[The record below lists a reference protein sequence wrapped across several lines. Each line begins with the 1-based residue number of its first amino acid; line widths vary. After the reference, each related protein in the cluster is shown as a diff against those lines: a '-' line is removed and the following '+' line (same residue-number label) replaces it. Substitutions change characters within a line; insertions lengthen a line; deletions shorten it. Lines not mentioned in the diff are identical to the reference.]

1 MAGDDGSG
9 QKTEKATAKKVR
21 DARREGQVA
30 KSRDLSQTAT
40 LLVWTGLLA
49 GMSGYYADRLAY
61 LTGLSWEYVDVH
73 RVSELAGLGRA
84 AVEVFLALTLFPMA
98 IVGLIGSLAE
108 LMQVGP
114 LFASKRIAPQ
124 PKRLNPTEGFK
135 RMFSSQNL
143 IEVTKAIAKTLV
155 LTALTGVLLRMYLPD
170 ILILPVAQPEAGGAL
185 TLRIMLTLMGAI
197 AVMFAFF
204 SIVDWLVQKWQHAKS
219 LRMSKSD
226 VRREQKDDQ
235 GDPQI
240 RSQRK
245 RLHQQWANQNA
256 LDATRS
262 ATALLVNPTHIAIA
276 IYYLP
281 EETAAPIIS
290 AKAEG
295 HLAGLMREA
304 AREAGVPVVRNVA
317 LARALNFQGAEDEMI
332 PEAFFDAVADIVLWA
347 EQWRNAQSTQRAR
360 AGVTTLSSS

>member
-1 MAGDDGSG
+1 MAGNDGSG
-9 QKTEKATAKKVR
+9 QKTEKATAKKIR
-21 DARREGQVA
+21 DARREGEVA

-49 GMSGYYADRLAY
+49 GLSGFYADRFAY
-61 LTGLSWEYVDVH
+61 LAALSWAHVNAGGAG
-73 RVSELAGLGRA
+73 ELSALGGA
-84 AVEVFLALTLFPMA
+84 AVEVFLALTLVPLA
-98 IVGLIGSLAE
+98 IVGLVGSLTE

-114 LFASKRIAPQ
+114 LFASKRVTPQ

-143 IEVTKAIAKTLV
+143 IEVIKAIAKTLV
-155 LTALTGVLLRMYLPD
+155 LTALTAVLLRIYLPD
-170 ILILPVAQPEAGGAL
+170 ILVLPMAQPQAGGDL
-185 TLRIMLTLMGAI
+185 TRRILLTLMGAI

-204 SIVDWLVQKWQHAKS
+204 SIIDWLVQKWQHAKN

-245 RLHQQWANQNA
+245 ALHQKWANQSA

-276 IYYLP
+276 IAYLP
-281 EETAAPIIS
+281 EETAAPIIT

-295 HLAGLMREA
+295 HLAGLMRKA

-317 LARALNFQGAEDEMI
+317 LARALNFQGEEDELI
-332 PEAFFDAVADIVLWA
+332 PEEFFDAVADIILWA
-347 EQWRNAQSTQRAR
+347 EQWRAASATHRTR
-360 AGVTTLSSS
+360 AGEITLSSS